1 LAETHSEPKPRI
13 AVFSGP
19 TATIQN
25 TEPLVTSNKAREKHG
40 LPPRANLDG
49 SPMRFDVLRL
59 QRLAAPVKV
68 YVEQF
73 SAHPLERDAAELYA
87 PPDGYLDAS
96 GAFHQ
101 ERTGPADKPVYE
113 VTLKPEDGL
122 YPLPYMARQADG
134 QPWEMDGTQKN
145 APAELCRVPFFP
157 DGSRLFEEIDR
168 LGISDEGV
176 GCLLTAK
183 ADFDFYRALPSGG
196 YAKGRSAG
204 ERTDIGDGDIPP
216 EILGSDFFPY
226 RPGYLR
232 KEPPMAALARLTN
245 VVQRALTSG
254 KYLGAIWLEGSPF
267 VEETTYWLNL
277 LVDTTLPIVGNSS
290 QRPHGAIGN
299 DGDRNIVDSVDYI
312 TSRIWADGKGRDF
325 IGAVAILDE
334 QIFTARDVQK
344 ADARPG
350 GYIATGGHGGIIG
363 RMGHPGLPQFSF
375 KTVKR
380 HTYTSA
386 VNLSQLPNEVEGSRV
401 RESGLS
407 SSKGSTVGTIAV
419 RIKDGEGNLL
429 PTAIPKVTIVKHA
442 RYLAED
448 TSGNAAE
455 EVDIL
460 ARIGKN
466 LREAPLAG
474 FVAEGSAPF
483 GAMSN
488 SVDAALKRATFCAM
502 PVVKVGR
509 GNASGF
515 VDAKR
520 DPLAIAGS
528 NLTATKARLLL
539 MACLM
544 RFGSLPPAVD
554 PAKPTAAETEATK
567 AILAQ
572 YQEVFDTH

>member
-1 LAETHSEPKPRI
+1 VAESGTSGRPRI

-25 TEPLVTSNKAREKHG
+25 SEPLVTSNKAREKYG
-40 LPPRANLDG
+40 LPLRTNPDG
-49 SPMRFDVLRL
+49 TPMRFDVLRA
-59 QRLAAPVKV
+59 QRLAAPVTV

-73 SAHPLERDAAELYA
+73 SAHPLERDAAELYTQ
-87 PPDGYLDAS
+87 PDGYLDSA
-96 GAFHQ
+96 GVFHK
-101 ERTGPADKPVYE
+101 ERTSTGDKPVYE

-122 YPLPYMARQADG
+122 YPLPYMARQANG
-134 QPWEMDGTQKN
+134 QPWEMDGTEKN

-168 LGISDEGV
+168 FGISDEGV
-176 GCLLTAK
+176 GCLLTGK
-183 ADFDFYRALPSGG
+183 AEFDFYRALPSGG
-196 YAKGRSAG
+196 YAKGRRAG
-204 ERTDIGDGDIPP
+204 ERTDVGDGDITP
-216 EILGSDFFPY
+216 EVRGVDFFPY

-245 VVQRALTSG
+245 VVQRVLGSG
-254 KYLGAIWLEGSPF
+254 KYLGGIWLEGSPF
-267 VEETTYWLNL
+267 VEETIYWLNL
-277 LVDTTLPIVGNSS
+277 LIDAKVPIVGNSS

-312 TSRIWADGKGRDF
+312 TSRIWADENGQDY

-380 HTYTSA
+380 HTCNSA
-386 VNLSQLPNEVEGSRV
+386 VNMTVLPREIQGSRIQ
-401 RESGLS
+401 
-407 SSKGSTVGTIAV
+407 SSKVVAITVP
-419 RIKDGEGNLL
+419 IKNDAGELL
-429 PTAIPKVTIVKHA
+429 PTAIPKVMIVKHV
-442 RYLAED
+442 RYLPED
-448 TSGNAAE
+448 TTGNADQ

-460 ARIGKN
+460 ARIEKN
-466 LREAPLAG
+466 LADAPLAG

-488 SVDAALKRATFCAM
+488 SVDAALKRATFSGM

-509 GNASGF
+509 GNVAGF
-515 VDAKR
+515 VDATR

-539 MACLM
+539 MACLIKL
-544 RFGSLPPAVD
+544 GCLPPAAD
-554 PAKPTAAETEATK
+554 PAKPTEAETEATK
-567 AILAQ
+567 AKLKQ

>member
-1 LAETHSEPKPRI
+1 VAESGTGGRPRI

-25 TEPLVTSNKAREKHG
+25 SEPLVTSNKAREKYG
-40 LPPRANLDG
+40 LPLRANPDG
-49 SPMRFDVLRL
+49 SPARFDVLRA
-59 QRLAAPVKV
+59 QRLAAPVTV
-68 YVEQF
+68 YIEQF

-87 PPDGYLDAS
+87 PPDGYLDS
-96 GAFHQ
+96 TGAFHK
-101 ERTGPADKPVYE
+101 ERTCPGDKPVYE

-122 YPLPYMARQADG
+122 YPLPYMARQASG
-134 QPWEMDGTQKN
+134 QAWEMDGTEKN

-168 LGISDEGV
+168 FGIFDEGV
-176 GCLLTAK
+176 GGLLSAK

-196 YAKGRSAG
+196 YAKGRRAS
-204 ERTDIGDGDIPP
+204 ERTDVGDGDIAA
-216 EILGSDFFPY
+216 EVRGVDFFPY

-245 VVQRALTSG
+245 VVQAALGSG
-254 KYLGAIWLEGSPF
+254 QYLGGIWLEGSPF

-277 LVDTTLPIVGNSS
+277 LIDTKVPIVGNSS

-312 TSRIWADGKGRDF
+312 TSRIWADENGRDC
-325 IGAVAILDE
+325 IGAIAILDE

-380 HTYTSA
+380 HTHTSA
-386 VNLSQLPNEVEGSRV
+386 VNLSQLFNEVQGSRV
-401 RESGLS
+401 Q
-407 SSKGSTVGTIAV
+407 GSQVVTMSVP
-419 RIKDGEGNLL
+419 IKNAAGELL

-442 RYLAED
+442 RYLPED
-448 TSGNAAE
+448 TTGNADE
-455 EVDIL
+455 EVDML
-460 ARIGKN
+460 ARIEKN
-466 LREAPLAG
+466 LHDALLAG

-488 SVDAALKRATFCAM
+488 SVDAALKRATFSGM
-502 PVVKVGR
+502 PVVKVSR

-515 VDAKR
+515 VDPQR

-554 PAKPTAAETEATK
+554 PKKPTKAETEATQAK
-567 AILAQ
+567 LAQ
-572 YQEVFDTH
+572 YQDVFDTH

>member
-1 LAETHSEPKPRI
+1 MDDNSQPNRPKI

-25 TEPLVTSNKAREKHG
+25 SEPLVTSNKAREKFG
-40 LPPRANLDG
+40 LPLRTHADG
-49 SPMRFDVLRL
+49 SPMRFDVLRP
-59 QRLAAPVKV
+59 QRLAAPVTV

-73 SAHPLERDAAELYA
+73 SAHPLERDFAELYA
-87 PPDGYLDAS
+87 QPDGFLDSA
-96 GAFHQ
+96 GVFHKQ
-101 ERTGPADKPVYE
+101 WMSPGDKPVYE
-113 VTLKPEDGL
+113 ITLRPEDGL
-122 YPLPYMARQADG
+122 FPLPYMARQVNG
-134 QPWEMDGTQKN
+134 QAWEMDGTEKN
-145 APAELCRVPFFP
+145 SPAEFCRVPFFA
-157 DGSRLFEEIDR
+157 DGFRLFEEIDR

-196 YAKGRSAG
+196 YAQGRSAG
-204 ERTDIGDGDIPP
+204 ERTDIGKGDIPP
-216 EILGSDFFPY
+216 EVRGTDFFPY

-232 KEPPMAALARLTN
+232 KEPPMAALARVTN
-245 VVQRALTSG
+245 VVQRALRRG

-277 LVDTTLPIVGNSS
+277 LIDATVPIVGNSS

-312 TSRIWADGKGRDF
+312 TSRIWADENGRDCV
-325 IGAVAILDE
+325 GAVAILDE
-334 QIFTARDVQK
+334 QIFTSRDVQK

-375 KTVKR
+375 KPVKR
-380 HTYTSA
+380 HTYNSL
-386 VNLSQLPNEVEGSRV
+386 VNLTQLPREVQGSSV
-401 RESGLS
+401 QG
-407 SSKGSTVGTIAV
+407 SKVGMIAV
-419 RIKDGEGNLL
+419 AIKDVDGNLL

-442 RYLAED
+442 RYLPEDTAGNAED
-448 TSGNAAE
+448 

-460 ARIGKN
+460 ARIEKN
-466 LREAPLAG
+466 LRDAPLAG

-488 SVDAALKRATFCAM
+488 SVDAALKRATFSGM

-509 GNASGF
+509 GNAAGF
-515 VDAKR
+515 VDPKR

-544 RFGSLPPAVD
+544 KFGCMPPAVD
-554 PAKPTAAETEATK
+554 PAKPTSAESEAAK
-567 AILAQ
+567 AKLAQ

>member
-1 LAETHSEPKPRI
+1 VANPRANAKPTI

-25 TEPLVTSNKAREKHG
+25 TEPLVTSNKAREKYG
-40 LPPRANLDG
+40 LPLRTHPDG
-49 SPMRFDVLRL
+49 SPMRFDVLRP
-59 QRLAAPVKV
+59 QRLAAPVTV

-73 SAHPLERDAAELYA
+73 SAHPLERDAAELYG
-87 PPDGYLDAS
+87 PPDGYLDSA
-96 GAFHQ
+96 GAFHK
-101 ERTGPADKPVYE
+101 ERTSPADKPVYE
-113 VTLKPEDGL
+113 TTLKPEDGL

-134 QPWEMDGTQKN
+134 QPWEIDATEKD
-145 APAELCRVPFFP
+145 ASAELCRVPFFP

-168 LGISDEGV
+168 SGISEDGV
-176 GCLLTAK
+176 GCLLSSK

-196 YAKGRSAG
+196 YAKGRSAA
-204 ERTDIGDGDIPP
+204 ERTDLGDGNIPQ
-216 EILGSDFFPY
+216 EIRGTDFFPY
-226 RPGYLR
+226 RPHYLR
-232 KEPPMAALARLTN
+232 KEPPMAALARVTN
-245 VVQRALTSG
+245 IVQRALDSR

-267 VEETTYWLNL
+267 VEETIYWLNL
-277 LVDTTLPIVGNSS
+277 LIDTNVPIVGNSS

-312 TSRIWADGKGRDF
+312 TSRIWADESGRDCL
-325 IGAVAILDE
+325 GAVAILDE

-363 RMGHPGLPQFSF
+363 RIGHPGLPQFSF

-380 HTYTSA
+380 HTYRSA
-386 VNLSQLPNEVEGSRV
+386 VNLSQLPNEVQGFRIQ
-401 RESGLS
+401 
-407 SSKGSTVGTIAV
+407 GSTVKTISV
-419 RIKDGEGNLL
+419 SIKDSDGNLL

-442 RYLAED
+442 RYLPED
-448 TSGNAAE
+448 TTGNAAE

-460 ARIGKN
+460 ARIDKN
-466 LREAPLAG
+466 LRDAPLAG
-474 FVAEGSAPF
+474 FIAEGSAPF

-488 SVDAALKRATFCAM
+488 SVDAALKRTTFSGM

-509 GNASGF
+509 GNAGGF

-520 DPLAIAGS
+520 DPLAVAGS

-544 RFGSLPPAVD
+544 KFGCLPPAVD
-554 PAKPTAAETEATK
+554 PAKPTATETEATQAVLK
-567 AILAQ
+567 K
-572 YQEVFDTH
+572 YQEIFDTH